1 MSIPIWVLLGFAA
14 WTVLTLVG
22 SVGIMRWARIFTGRA
37 QLTDF
42 PADEAHGTPPYRRA
56 MRAHMN
62 CVENLPV
69 YGAVAVAILATG
81 SAAPA
86 LDALALAFLGG
97 RIAQTVVHVALSET
111 NLTVMIRFVFFFAQ
125 IACVVAM
132 GTIVAVTAW

>member
-1 MSIPIWVLLGFAA
+1 
-14 WTVLTLVG
+14 
-22 SVGIMRWARIFTGRA
+22 
-37 QLTDF
+37 
-42 PADEAHGTPPYRRA
+42 
-56 MRAHMN
+56 MN

-81 SAAPA
+81 ASGPA
-86 LDALALAFLGG
+86 LDVLAVAFLGG
-97 RIAQTVVHVALSET
+97 RIAQTVVHVALTET